1 MRTMYVSVNIPRVA
15 ATKALSLIRK
25 DAVFSRVSP
34 VRMADLPDPPLPAP
48 RWIRVRNRLAGICG
62 SDLHLVF
69 LEADLDV
76 APMALPGNDPHYLGH
91 EVVGEVIEAGSGV
104 TTLQPGDRVALQ
116 RDQDSCATQE
126 IEPPCR
132 HCAIGDY
139 GVCENASLGLGP
151 RRIGGGWGDSFVAHE
166 AHVYRLP
173 DDLTDEQ
180 AVLIEPAAVAVRAV
194 LKRLPQPGESV
205 LVLGCGV
212 IGLLTLAVTRAL
224 APEARIYALARYD
237 FQADAAVRLGADEVL
252 RERNPYPRVA
262 QLTGAR
268 LYQGFLGNKMLLG
281 GFDVVYD
288 CVGTART
295 INDALRWTRAGGTL
309 VLVGIEFHR
318 LKADL
323 TPVWYQEVQL
333 IGTVYHGAEEW
344 EGRRLS
350 DFDIVVH
357 LMREGRLQTDGLI
370 THRFPL
376 SAYRKAIAAATEKRR
391 SGAIKVVLECQS

>member
-1 MRTMYVSVNIPRVA
+1 
-15 ATKALSLIRK
+15 
-25 DAVFSRVSP
+25 
-34 VRMADLPDPPLPAP
+34 
-48 RWIRVRNRLAGICG
+48 
-62 SDLHLVF
+62 
-69 LEADLDV
+69 
-76 APMALPGNDPHYLGH
+76 
-91 EVVGEVIEAGSGV
+91 
-104 TTLQPGDRVALQ
+104 
-116 RDQDSCATQE
+116 
-126 IEPPCR
+126 
-132 HCAIGDY
+132 
-139 GVCENASLGLGP
+139 
-151 RRIGGGWGDSFVAHE
+151 
-166 AHVYRLP
+166 
-173 DDLTDEQ
+173 
-180 AVLIEPAAVAVRAV
+180 
-194 LKRLPQPGESV
+194 V